1 MNLAATDETIL
12 NRQTLQ
18 RSARRG
24 RVSGDACYAASTFL
38 QSILERHGVKALN
51 AALDKLRS
59 GTWLTQRCRRRW
71 WPWPIAAPSS
81 PSALWGAE
89 EGGEGGW
96 CHAVHA

>member
-59 GTWLTQRCRRRW
+59 GTLRVADPALQEALVALAHRCPFITQC
-71 WPWPIAAPSS
+71 
-81 PSALWGAE
+81 
-89 EGGEGGW
+89 
-96 CHAVHA
+96 AVGC